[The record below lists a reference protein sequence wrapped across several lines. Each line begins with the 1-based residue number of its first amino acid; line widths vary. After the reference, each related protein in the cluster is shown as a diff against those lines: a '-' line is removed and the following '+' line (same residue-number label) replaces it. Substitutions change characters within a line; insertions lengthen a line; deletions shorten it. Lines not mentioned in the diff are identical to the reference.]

1 MPATCIDIMRHGEPE
16 GGHRYRGSNID
27 DPLTET
33 GWSQMRGSVPENP
46 PWQYIVSS
54 PLQRCLAFSKE
65 LAEDL
70 QIDYHVDEHIRET
83 GFGVWEGKTAAEII
97 AEDKEALN
105 RFYQDPVNHRPE
117 GAEPL
122 TVFSSRVWLAYQSIA
137 EQQEGKHVL
146 IVAHAGVAR
155 AIVAN
160 ILQMS
165 LNDIYSRLS
174 ISYAGIIHSSVEA
187 GQPPKLLIQ
196 SP

>member
-1 MPATCIDIMRHGEPE
+1 MSVTFIDIMRHGEPE

-27 DPLTET
+27 DPLTEA
-33 GWSQMRGSVPENP
+33 GWTQMRRAVPENP
-46 PWQYIVSS
+46 GWQYIISS

-70 QIDYHVDEHIRET
+70 QIDYHIDERIRET
-83 GFGVWEGKTAAEII
+83 GFGVWEGKTATEII
-97 AEDKEALN
+97 AEDREALN
-105 RFYQDPVNHRPE
+105 RFYHDPVNQRPE

-122 TVFSSRVWLAYQSIA
+122 AIFSNRVWQAYQSIA
-137 EQQEGKHVL
+137 EEQEGKHVL

-165 LNDIYSRLS
+165 LDDIYSRLS
-174 ISYAGIIHSSVEA
+174 IAYAGIISSSVETDR
-187 GQPPKLLIQ
+187 PPKLLIK